1 MPLVYLRRLTGKDR
15 SAKAN
20 RHLALF
26 LAFIAGATN
35 AGGFLAVHQYTSHMT
50 GIVSA
55 MADNLALGEVGLL
68 LTGLGALLSFLLG
81 AACTAIL
88 VNWGRR
94 REFHSEYAL
103 PLLVEAALLLLFGL
117 VGSHLGTR
125 HYLFVPATVTLLCF
139 TMGLQ
144 NAIITKISKAVIR
157 TTHITGMVTDVGI
170 ELGKLFY
177 WNHKFANPHEHLEEH
192 PLHHPVHA
200 DTQKLSILLSLIG
213 LFFLG
218 GVIGAIGFKHLGFI
232 SALPLA
238 ATLIVLAVL
247 PVWDDLRHRKTAH
260 PPSPTHPA

>member
-1 MPLVYLRRLTGKDR
+1 MPLLYLRRLTGKHR
-15 SAKAN
+15 STKAN

-35 AGGFLAVHQYTSHMT
+35 AGGFLAVQQYTSHMS

-68 LTGLGALLSFLLG
+68 LTGLSSLLSFLLG

-94 REFHSEYAL
+94 RALHSEYAL

-117 VGSHLGTR
+117 LGSHLSTR
-125 HYLFVPATVTLLCF
+125 HYLFVPATVTLLCL

-144 NAIITKISKAVIR
+144 NAIITKISKAEIR

-170 ELGKLFY
+170 EFGKLLY
-177 WNHKFANPHEHLEEH
+177 RSQNSDTPDEHT
-192 PLHHPVHA
+192 VHA
-200 DTQKLSILLSLIG
+200 DTKKLGILLSLIG

-218 GVIGAIGFKHLGFI
+218 GLIGAIGFKHLGFI

-238 ATLIVLAVL
+238 ATLMVLAAL

-260 PPSPTHPA
+260 PPSLSHPS